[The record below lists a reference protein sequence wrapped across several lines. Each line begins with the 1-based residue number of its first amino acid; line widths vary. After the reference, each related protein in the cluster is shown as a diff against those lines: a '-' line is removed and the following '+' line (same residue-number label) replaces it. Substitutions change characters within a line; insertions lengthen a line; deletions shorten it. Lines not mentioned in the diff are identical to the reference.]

1 MKPIRTALAA
11 ALAIGLGSMAGAQT
25 QGVSATEVVVGSVT
39 DLSGIFAAVGTPAT
53 NGAILR
59 FEQANAAGGVHGR
72 QVRFVVE
79 DMGYQLPRATQAYNK
94 LVNRDQVFAML
105 LSLGTP
111 HNLAGFQIMDPKGIF
126 NVAPM
131 TAAIEML
138 REPIDNKFTLLNT
151 YYEQTTEGMRY
162 LRETFGLERVCTMYL
177 PTDFGFEIANATKN
191 EAAGMGLTF
200 VSETTHKPDEQ
211 DFVGAVQKLRADG
224 CEIVTMALGVRAGIT
239 VVGTAKQLGWTDV
252 KFLATSAGF
261 LEAVAAVPGGVTD
274 GLYAAAGWVDLQAR
288 RNDPAPAK
296 FIAEY
301 EARFGHP
308 ATGFAMLG
316 YAAADLFLRAL
327 DAAGPDLTQDS
338 FRAGMY
344 ALDYFDQ
351 LLDARIVF
359 GPGKHQGTSMVT
371 ISVVEGGFWKL
382 LDRKQAAGG

>member
-11 ALAIGLGSMAGAQT
+11 ALALGLGQAAAAQT

-39 DLSGIFAAVGTPAT
+39 DLSGIFAAVGTPSI
-53 NGAILR
+53 NGATLR

-177 PTDFGFEIANATKN
+177 PTDFGFEIANATNN

-200 VSETTHKPDEQ
+200 
-211 DFVGAVQKLRADG
+211 G
-224 CEIVTMALGVRAGIT
+224 
-239 VVGTAKQLGWTDV
+239 
-252 KFLATSAGF
+252 
-261 LEAVAAVPGGVTD
+261 PGGV
-274 GLYAAAGWVDLQAR
+274 APRPRAPVDRL
-288 RNDPAPAK
+288 
-296 FIAEY
+296 
-301 EARFGHP
+301 
-308 ATGFAMLG
+308 
-316 YAAADLFLRAL
+316 
-327 DAAGPDLTQDS
+327 
-338 FRAGMY
+338 
-344 ALDYFDQ
+344 
-351 LLDARIVF
+351 
-359 GPGKHQGTSMVT
+359 
-371 ISVVEGGFWKL
+371 VE
-382 LDRKQAAGG
+382 R